1 MREFVLA
8 IITALIWGFVPIIEK
23 IGLSSKTAEPVASVV
38 YRTAGSLVFAIGAI
52 IFLLFS
58 ADAGGINS
66 LKNIEPKSV
75 FILALAG
82 GLASVF
88 GQTFF
93 YIALKSGNASVVTPV
108 AGAFPL
114 VTFIFGV
121 LLLGESVT
129 LPKVIGIL
137 LIISGVIC
145 LK

>member
-8 IITALIWGFVPIIEK
+8 IITAFIWGFVPIIEK
-23 IGLSSKTAEPVASVV
+23 IGLSSKTAEPIASVI
-38 YRTAGSLVFAIGAI
+38 YRTVGTFVFSIGALVF
-52 IFLLFS
+52 LFFS
-58 ADAGGINS
+58 AGGINS
-66 LKNIEPKSV
+66 LKNMDTRT
-75 FILALAG
+75 ILILVIAG

-93 YIALKSGNASVVTPV
+93 YMALKSKDASVVTPI
-108 AGAFPL
+108 AGTFPL

-121 LLLGESVT
+121 LLLGEAIT

-137 LIISGVIC
+137 LIVSGVIF